1 MSPFEKIHR
10 GMGIAGWMTNYK
22 RMRFVKE
29 EGTFDLTVG
38 DREHIERYLTRW
50 DIQNIRSMGMDHIR
64 VPFDHVVLEEYDKPF
79 RYREDMFALLDRMI
93 GWCLDEGLE
102 VVLNMHHAIGCY
114 CDFNVGV
121 KLLDN
126 DLMMERFLAI
136 WDKIEDRYHDLDI
149 IFEPLN
155 EITSQEAEPWNDL
168 MARYVQMIRAKNPTR
183 RIIIGSPGINR
194 VYRLK
199 DLKLYEDDA
208 IGYTYHFYFPYA
220 FTHQRT
226 TINSV
231 EYAYNRE
238 VSYPGP
244 VEVYKDYAEYS
255 KGGDGSSFEG
265 FDTVGREYVERILQ
279 SAADFR
285 AAHPEKFLWMGEF
298 GTIRHAPLRCRENWM
313 RDVIRF
319 AIEHGIAYS
328 VWNYLSTP
336 YDCNKFSL
344 VDDDDRRIVSREM
357 LRIIQGH
364 VD

>member
-1 MSPFEKIHR
+1 MKPFEKLHR

-22 RMRFVKE
+22 RMRFVAPEKAFALTIGDKE
-29 EGTFDLTVG
+29 HF
-38 DREHIERYLTRW
+38 ERYLTRW
-50 DIQNIRSMGMDHIR
+50 DIQNIRAMGMDHIR
-64 VPFDHVVLEEYDKPF
+64 VPFDQVVLEDYDRP
-79 RYREDMFALLDRMI
+79 YHYHEDMFVLLDRMI
-93 GWCLDEGLE
+93 DWCLGEGLE
-102 VVLNMHHAIGCY
+102 VVLNMHHAVGCY
-114 CDFNVGV
+114 CDFNEGV

-126 DLMMERFLAI
+126 EQLMERFLAL
-136 WDKIEDRYHDLDI
+136 WDILEDRYHDLNI

-155 EITSQEAEPWNDL
+155 EITSQEAEPWNAL
-168 MARYVQMIRAKNPTR
+168 VARYVAMIRAKNPTR
-183 RIIIGSPGINR
+183 RIIIGSSGHNR

-199 DLKLYEDDA
+199 DLRLYDDDA

-220 FTHQRT
+220 FSHQRT
-226 TINSV
+226 TINRA

-238 VSYPGP
+238 VPYPGDC
-244 VEVYKDYAEYS
+244 EIYRDYARYT
-255 KGGDGSSFEG
+255 GGDPAE
-265 FDTVGREYVERILQ
+265 FDGLSIVGREYVERILK

-285 AAHPEKFLWMGEF
+285 EEHPDKFLWMGEF
-298 GTIRHAPLRCRENWM
+298 GTIRHAPIKSRENWM

-319 AIEHGIAYS
+319 ALNNGIVYS

-344 VDDDDRRIVSREM
+344 VTDDERRIVSSEM